1 MRPTVRRIGKDSM
14 REKEKGKK
22 EREAEKETGMRDE
35 KRRAIVAANVIA
47 LTVIKASERVN

>member
-1 MRPTVRRIGKDSM
+1 M